1 MVAWRYLTIE
11 QKILFTNK
19 TLLMFMKNL
28 FKVLTVCTVAVM
40 TLSSCN
46 CFTKMAKNQDSISL
60 TCVPEVLVLN
70 NGNVDAA
77 ITVTFP
83 EKYFN
88 AKAVLKVTPVVVF
101 EGGEVAGTTQ
111 YFQGVKV
118 EDNYTV
124 IDKAMGGQYTM
135 NVTFPYDARMANSEL
150 QIRAE
155 IKCPKGSCQEFTLV
169 NLNNGAMP
177 TSEEAAIL
185 AAGGDEALKLART
198 FGITVA
204 YGINTMQRDLDFS
217 AAMESMASGYKNVT
231 NEVTK
236 ANYMYAI
243 SSSNLTKK
251 ALNSEEVAAFQ
262 QKAAEQKENDRIK
275 QNIYVNG
282 YASPDGPE
290 KFNDKLAAARSK
302 SGEKAAAKLLKDLG
316 LTLDAS
322 SYGEDWDGFKEL
334 VAASNIEDKELIL
347 SVLNSYESSTER
359 EEQIK
364 NMSKVFEAL
373 KDEILPQLRR
383 AQLVNSSDITGKTD
397 DEMAALVREAKFAEL
412 NELEML
418 HIASTGKL
426 SQAEKVAVLE
436 AAAKEY
442 KSVVAYNNLG
452 VAYAE
457 AGEGEKAAEAFAAA
471 VKAGGNATQIN
482 NNLAL
487 VNLMNG
493 DTEAA
498 KSYTANASKETK
510 ALAAAAE
517 GNYAAAQ
524 SQLEGYNAAIA
535 ATMNADYTAAKQFV
549 ANDTTAKA
557 DYLRAVIATKQGD
570 FTTATAEL
578 KSAIAKDATYAER
591 CKEDVNLRKFIGN
604 EIAL

>member
-1 MVAWRYLTIE
+1 
-11 QKILFTNK
+11 
-19 TLLMFMKNL
+19 MFMKNL
-28 FKVLTVCTVAVM
+28 FKVSAVLAVAVL
-40 TLSSCN
+40 TLAGCN
-46 CFTKMAKNQDSISL
+46 CFKKMAKHQDEVKL
-60 TCVPEVLVLN
+60 TCTPEVLVLN
-70 NGNVDAA
+70 NGTVEAD
-77 ITVTFP
+77 ITVEFP

-88 AKAVLKVTPVVVF
+88 AKAVAKVTPVIVF

-111 YFQGVKV
+111 YFQGSKV
-118 EDNYTV
+118 DDNYTV
-124 IDKAMGGQYTM
+124 IEKKEGGKYTM
-135 NVTFPYDARMANSEL
+135 HVSFPYDERMACSEL
-150 QIRAE
+150 QLRAE
-155 IKCPKGSCQEFTLV
+155 IKCPKGDCKEFTLV
-169 NLNNGAMP
+169 NLNTGAIP
-177 TSEEAAIL
+177 TEEEAAIL
-185 AAGGDEALKLART
+185 AAGDTAEALALKKA
-198 FGITVA
+198 FGLTIAQGVNTLQ
-204 YGINTMQRDLDFS
+204 GDINYASAMQD
-217 AAMESMASGYKNVT
+217 MATGYKNVT
-231 NEVTK
+231 TEVTK
-236 ANYMYAI
+236 ASYMYAI
-243 SSSNLTKK
+243 NSSRLAKK
-251 ALNSEEVAAFQ
+251 AQSSDELTAFQ
-262 QKAAEQKENDRIK
+262 EKAAAQKENDRIK

-302 SGEKAAAKLLKDLG
+302 SGEKAAEKLLKDLG
-316 LTLDAS
+316 LALDAA

-334 VAASNIEDKELIL
+334 VAASNIEDKALIL

-364 NMSKVFEAL
+364 NLSKVFEAL

-397 DEMAALVREAKFAEL
+397 DEMAALVREGKLSEL
-412 NELEML
+412 NLLEKL

-426 SQAEKVAVLE
+426 SNEETIAVLE
-436 AAAKEY
+436 AAVAEGGAT
-442 KSVVAYNNLG
+442 AYNNLG

-457 AGEGEKAAEAFAAA
+457 AGEGAKAADAFAKA
-471 VKAGGNATQIN
+471 VKAGANASEIN

-557 DYLRAVIATKQGD
+557 DYLRAVIAVKQGD

-578 KSAIAKDATYAER
+578 KSAIAKDASYAER
-591 CKEDVNLRKFIGN
+591 CKEDVNIRKHIGN
-604 EIAL
+604 EIIL

>member
-1 MVAWRYLTIE
+1 
-11 QKILFTNK
+11 
-19 TLLMFMKNL
+19 MKNL
-28 FKVLTVCTVAVM
+28 FKVLSVCTVAVM

-46 CFTKMAKNQDSISL
+46 CFTKMAKNQDDIAL

-70 NGNVDAA
+70 NGKVDAA

-135 NVTFPYDARMANSEL
+135 NVTFPYDARMVNSEL

-155 IKCPKGSCQEFTLV
+155 IKCPKGSCKEFTLV

-177 TSEEAAIL
+177 TSEEAEIL

-204 YGINTMQRDLDFS
+204 YGVNTLQRDLDFS

-251 ALNSEEVAAFQ
+251 AMNSEEVAAFK
-262 QKAAEQKENDRIK
+262 QKATEQSSNERIK

-302 SGEKAAAKLLKDLG
+302 SGETAAAKLLKELG
-316 LTLDAS
+316 LNLDAS
-322 SYGEDWDGFKEL
+322 SYGEDWEGFKEL
-334 VAASNIEDKELIL
+334 VAASNIEDKQLIL

-373 KDEILPQLRR
+373 KEEILPQLRR

-397 DEMAALVREAKFAEL
+397 EEMIALVRESKYTEL

-426 SQAEKVAVLE
+426 AQAEKVAVLE

-493 DTEAA
+493 NTEAA
-498 KSYTANASKETK
+498 KSYAANASKETQ

-524 SQLEGYNAAIA
+524 SQLEGYNAAVA

-557 DYLRAVIATKQGD
+557 DYLRAVIAVKQGD

-578 KSAIAKDATYAER
+578 KSAIAKDASYAER
-591 CKEDVNLRKFIGN
+591 CKEDVNIRKHIGA
-604 EIAL
+604 EIIL

>member
-1 MVAWRYLTIE
+1 
-11 QKILFTNK
+11 
-19 TLLMFMKNL
+19 MKNL

-262 QKAAEQKENDRIK
+262 QKAAEQKDNDRIK

-442 KSVVAYNNLG
+442 KSVVTYNNLG

-457 AGEGEKAAEAFAAA
+457 AGEGAKAAEAFAAA

-591 CKEDVNLRKFIGN
+591 CKEDVNLRKYIGN

>member
-1 MVAWRYLTIE
+1 
-11 QKILFTNK
+11 
-19 TLLMFMKNL
+19 MKNL
-28 FKVLTVCTVAVM
+28 FKMSLVLTMAVV
-40 TLSSCN
+40 LFSSCN
-46 CFTKMAKNQDSISL
+46 CFKKMAKNREDVQL
-60 TCVPEVLVLN
+60 TCTPEVLVLN
-70 NGNVDAA
+70 NGKVDAD
-77 ITVTFP
+77 IKVTFP
-83 EKYFN
+83 VKYYN
-88 AKAVLKVTPVVVF
+88 AKAVVKVTPVIVF

-111 YFQGVKV
+111 YFQGSKV
-118 EDNYTV
+118 DDNYTV
-124 IDKAMGGQYTM
+124 IDKANGGEYTM
-135 NVTFPYDARMANSEL
+135 HVSFPYDERMACSEL
-150 QIRAE
+150 QLRAE
-155 IKCPKGSCQEFTLV
+155 IKCPGGKCKEFTLV
-169 NLNNGAMP
+169 NLNDGAIP
-177 TSEEAAIL
+177 TKEQAAVL
-185 AAGGDEALKLART
+185 AAGGAEADALKRE
-198 FGITVA
+198 FGLTIAQGV
-204 YGINTMQRDLDFS
+204 NTLQRDLNY
-217 AAMESMASGYKNVT
+217 ATAMQTMASGYQNVIT
-231 NEVTK
+231 VETK
-236 ANYMYAI
+236 ASYMYAI
-243 SSSNLTKK
+243 NSSKLSDK
-251 ALNSEEVAAFQ
+251 ATSTDEIKAFQ
-262 QKAAEQKENDRIK
+262 QNAVDQKDNDRVK
-275 QNIYVNG
+275 QNIYVKG

-302 SGEKAAAKLLKDLG
+302 SGETAAAKLLKELG
-316 LTLDAS
+316 LNLDAS
-322 SYGEDWDGFKEL
+322 SYGEDWEGFKEL
-334 VAASNIEDKELIL
+334 VAASNIEDKQLIL

-373 KDEILPQLRR
+373 KEEILPQLRR

-397 DEMAALVREAKFAEL
+397 EEMIALVRESKYAEL

-426 SQAEKVAVLE
+426 AQAEKVAVLE

-493 DTEAA
+493 NTEAA
-498 KSYTANASKETK
+498 KSYSANASKETK

-517 GNYAAAQ
+517 GNYAQAQ
-524 SQLEGYNAAIA
+524 SQLEGYNAAVA

-549 ANDTTAKA
+549 ANDATAKA

-570 FTTATAEL
+570 FATATAEL
-578 KSAIAKDATYAER
+578 KSAIAKDAAYAER
-591 CKEDVNLRKFIGN
+591 CKEDVNLRKYIGN

>member
-1 MVAWRYLTIE
+1 
-11 QKILFTNK
+11 
-19 TLLMFMKNL
+19 MKNL
-28 FKVLTVCTVAVM
+28 FKVLSVCTVAVM

-46 CFTKMAKNQDSISL
+46 CFTKMAKNQDDIAL

-70 NGNVDAA
+70 NGKVDAA

-135 NVTFPYDARMANSEL
+135 NVTFPYDARMVNSEL

-155 IKCPKGSCQEFTLV
+155 IKCPKGSCKEFTLV

-177 TSEEAAIL
+177 TSEEAEIL

-204 YGINTMQRDLDFS
+204 YGVNTLQRDLDFS

-251 ALNSEEVAAFQ
+251 AMNSEEVAAFK
-262 QKAAEQKENDRIK
+262 QKATEQSSNERIK

-302 SGEKAAAKLLKDLG
+302 SGETAAAKLLKELG
-316 LTLDAS
+316 LNLDAS
-322 SYGEDWDGFKEL
+322 SYGEDWEGFKEL
-334 VAASNIEDKELIL
+334 VAASNIEDKQLIL

-373 KDEILPQLRR
+373 KEEILPQLRR

-397 DEMAALVREAKFAEL
+397 EEMIALVRESKYAEL

-426 SQAEKVAVLE
+426 AQAEKVAVLE

-493 DTEAA
+493 NTEAA
-498 KSYTANASKETK
+498 KSYAANASKETQ

-524 SQLEGYNAAIA
+524 SQLEGYNAAVA

-549 ANDTTAKA
+549 ANDATAKA

-570 FTTATAEL
+570 FATATAEL
-578 KSAIAKDATYAER
+578 KSAIAKDAAYAER
-591 CKEDVNLRKFIGN
+591 CKEDVNLRKYIGN

>member
-1 MVAWRYLTIE
+1 
-11 QKILFTNK
+11 
-19 TLLMFMKNL
+19 MKNL

-88 AKAVLKVTPVVVF
+88 ANAVLKVTPGVVF

-124 IDKAMGGQYTM
+124 IVKAMGGQYTM

-251 ALNSEEVAAFQ
+251 AVNSEEVAAFQ
-262 QKAAEQKENDRIK
+262 QKAAEQKDNDRIK

-302 SGEKAAAKLLKDLG
+302 SGEKAAAKLLKELG
-316 LTLDAS
+316 LSLDAS

-442 KSVVAYNNLG
+442 KSVVTYNNLG

-457 AGEGEKAAEAFAAA
+457 AGEGAKAAEAFAAA

-591 CKEDVNLRKFIGN
+591 CKEDVNLRKYIGN